1 MAPGQRLRTAPPHR
15 AAAPKASPQQDIAI
29 PTSRR
34 PPPGRC
40 PSPTPK
46 GYFLTIFFLP
56 GCHPPRVRASFDTMH
71 HASITERVGHYVV
84 TPLTHTTASGKVS
97 AAVSIRRGVYDR
109 VFRFI
114 DQFDSRASA
123 TRYALQE
130 GRSMVLCNQL
140 S

>member
-1 MAPGQRLRTAPPHR
+1 LWLLGSASAPRCRTQGFAPARHCHPHKPPPAPGPLPFAD
-15 AAAPKASPQQDIAI
+15 SE
-29 PTSRR
+29 
-34 PPPGRC
+34 G
-40 PSPTPK
+40 
-46 GYFLTIFFLP
+46 IFFNHSFLP
-56 GCHPPRVRASFDTMH
+56 GCHPLRVCASFDTMH

>member
-1 MAPGQRLRTAPPHR
+1 
-15 AAAPKASPQQDIAI
+15 
-29 PTSRR
+29 
-34 PPPGRC
+34 
-40 PSPTPK
+40 
-46 GYFLTIFFLP
+46 
-56 GCHPPRVRASFDTMH
+56 MH

-84 TPLTHTTASGKVS
+84 TPLTPTTASGKVS

>member
-1 MAPGQRLRTAPPHR
+1 MPFADSEG
-15 AAAPKASPQQDIAI
+15 
-29 PTSRR
+29 
-34 PPPGRC
+34 
-40 PSPTPK
+40 
-46 GYFLTIFFLP
+46 IFFNHSFLP
-56 GCHPPRVRASFDTMH
+56 GSHPLRVCASFDTMH

>member
-1 MAPGQRLRTAPPHR
+1 
-15 AAAPKASPQQDIAI
+15 
-29 PTSRR
+29 
-34 PPPGRC
+34 
-40 PSPTPK
+40 
-46 GYFLTIFFLP
+46 
-56 GCHPPRVRASFDTMH
+56 MH

-123 TRYALQE
+123 PATPCKKAAAWCCAT
-130 GRSMVLCNQL
+130 S
-140 S
+140 

>member
-1 MAPGQRLRTAPPHR
+1 MAPGQRLRTALPYPGLR
-15 AAAPKASPQQDIAI
+15 PSKTLPSPQAAA
-29 PTSRR
+29 R
-34 PPPGRC
+34 PGPLPFADSEGI
-40 PSPTPK
+40 
-46 GYFLTIFFLP
+46 FFNHFFLP